1 MKKNPNITS
10 GIVAAV
16 IFFVTAFINIPS
28 AQARSLAPAEG
39 ASFNVSGS
47 IIDNLK
53 TYLGKDVVIYLRSGK
68 YFQGRVKAIGDH
80 LIHVEKI
87 AGKDF
92 YDALISNEDITAI
105 EAKFR
110 EMK

>member
-1 MKKNPNITS
+1 MKRTFQTAS
-10 GIVAAV
+10 GIAAA
-16 IFFVTAFINIPS
+16 IFFASAFIDFP
-28 AQARSLAPAEG
+28 AEARSLTVVED
-39 ASFNVSGS
+39 ASFSVSGS
-47 IIDNLK
+47 ITDNLK

-68 YFQGRVKAIGDH
+68 YFQGHVKAIGDH

-92 YDALISNEDITAI
+92 YDALIRSEDITAI